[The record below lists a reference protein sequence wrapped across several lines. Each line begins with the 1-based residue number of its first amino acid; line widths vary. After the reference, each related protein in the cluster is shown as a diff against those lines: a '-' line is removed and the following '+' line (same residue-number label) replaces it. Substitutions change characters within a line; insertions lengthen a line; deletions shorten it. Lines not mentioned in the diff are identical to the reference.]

1 MSKNGK
7 RYGVCENFDNCN
19 NAKNRKV
26 IELDELDDF
35 VCPECHSELHEIK
48 KEGGIKPKLIV
59 IIAALVVLLG
69 GGGAAAYLLYF
80 NQPKV
85 KEICLNKTK
94 AEIELPEGFFSFLY
108 DTLTVTTTPKIDD
121 AKYVWSSSNEELAS
135 VTDGVVAIKDGNGEV
150 TIRVALADN
159 PQIKD
164 SCLYTITYQP
174 EDEIPSTISLNKT
187 KDIIELSTNISS
199 FYYDT
204 LIVTPKLE
212 DVKYLWSSNDEL
224 ASVADG
230 IVSIKGGIKCDK
242 EVTITVALADNPQ
255 VRDSCIYTITTKTVD
270 DGNTS
275 GKVDLGYAIYDGP
288 RKNGKPNGMGG
299 TVTFKRAYSID
310 LKKAPAEYVDVYKGD
325 KIVNT
330 KFIDGRLVQGEI
342 HFTDGT
348 RRWINI

>member
-7 RYGVCENFDNCN
+7 RYGVCENFDNCS
-19 NAKNRKV
+19 NAKSRKV

-35 VCPECHSELHEIK
+35 ICPECHSELHEIK
-48 KEGGIKPKLIV
+48 KEGGIKPKLII

-108 DTLTVTTTPKIDD
+108 DTLTVTSNPKIDD

-164 SCLYTITYQP
+164 SCVYTITYQP
-174 EDEIPSTISLNKT
+174 SDSYDEESYLDETEEDGSVSKEELLN
-187 KDIIELSTNISS
+187 
-199 FYYDT
+199 
-204 LIVTPKLE
+204 TP
-212 DVKYLWSSNDEL
+212 
-224 ASVADG
+224 
-230 IVSIKGGIKCDK
+230 
-242 EVTITVALADNPQ
+242 
-255 VRDSCIYTITTKTVD
+255 
-270 DGNTS
+270 

-310 LKKAPAEYVDVYKGD
+310 LKKAPAEYVNVYKGD
-325 KIVNT
+325 KIVNA

>member
-7 RYGVCENFDNCN
+7 RYGVCENFDNCS
-19 NAKNRKV
+19 NAKSRKV

-35 VCPECHSELHEIK
+35 ICPECHSELHEIK
-48 KEGGIKPKLIV
+48 KEGGIKPKLII

-80 NQPKV
+80 NQPRV

-108 DTLTVTTTPKIDD
+108 DTLTVTSNPKIDD

-164 SCLYTITYQP
+164 SCVYTITYQP
-174 EDEIPSTISLNKT
+174 SDSYDEESDLDETEEDGSVSKEELLN
-187 KDIIELSTNISS
+187 
-199 FYYDT
+199 
-204 LIVTPKLE
+204 TP
-212 DVKYLWSSNDEL
+212 
-224 ASVADG
+224 
-230 IVSIKGGIKCDK
+230 
-242 EVTITVALADNPQ
+242 
-255 VRDSCIYTITTKTVD
+255 
-270 DGNTS
+270 

-310 LKKAPAEYVDVYKGD
+310 LKKAPAEYVNVYKGD
-325 KIVNT
+325 KIVNA

>member
-7 RYGVCENFDNCN
+7 RYGVCENFDNCS
-19 NAKNRKV
+19 NAKSRKV

-35 VCPECHSELHEIK
+35 ICPECHSELHEIK
-48 KEGGIKPKLIV
+48 KEGGIKPKLII

-108 DTLTVTTTPKIDD
+108 DTLTVTSNPKIDD

-164 SCLYTITYQP
+164 SCVYTITYQP
-174 EDEIPSTISLNKT
+174 SDSYDEESDLDETEEDGSVSKEELLN
-187 KDIIELSTNISS
+187 
-199 FYYDT
+199 
-204 LIVTPKLE
+204 TP
-212 DVKYLWSSNDEL
+212 
-224 ASVADG
+224 
-230 IVSIKGGIKCDK
+230 
-242 EVTITVALADNPQ
+242 
-255 VRDSCIYTITTKTVD
+255 
-270 DGNTS
+270 

-310 LKKAPAEYVDVYKGD
+310 LKKAPAEYVNVYKGD
-325 KIVNT
+325 KIVNA

>member
-7 RYGVCENFDNCN
+7 RYGVCENFDNCS
-19 NAKNRKV
+19 NAKSRKV

-35 VCPECHSELHEIK
+35 ICPECHSELHEIK
-48 KEGGIKPKLIV
+48 KEGGIKPKLII

-108 DTLTVTTTPKIDD
+108 DTLTVTSNPKRDD

-164 SCLYTITYQP
+164 SCVYTITYQP
-174 EDEIPSTISLNKT
+174 SDSYDEESDLDETEEDGSVSKEELLN
-187 KDIIELSTNISS
+187 
-199 FYYDT
+199 
-204 LIVTPKLE
+204 TP
-212 DVKYLWSSNDEL
+212 
-224 ASVADG
+224 
-230 IVSIKGGIKCDK
+230 
-242 EVTITVALADNPQ
+242 
-255 VRDSCIYTITTKTVD
+255 
-270 DGNTS
+270 

-310 LKKAPAEYVDVYKGD
+310 LKKAPAEYVNVYKGD
-325 KIVNT
+325 KIVNA

>member
-1 MSKNGK
+1 M
-7 RYGVCENFDNCN
+7 
-19 NAKNRKV
+19 
-26 IELDELDDF
+26 DELDDF
-35 VCPECHSELHEIK
+35 ICPECHSELHEIK
-48 KEGGIKPKLIV
+48 KEGGIKPKLII

-108 DTLTVTTTPKIDD
+108 DTLTVTSNPKIDD

-164 SCLYTITYQP
+164 SCVYTITYQP
-174 EDEIPSTISLNKT
+174 SDSYDEESDLDETEEDGSVSKEELLN
-187 KDIIELSTNISS
+187 
-199 FYYDT
+199 
-204 LIVTPKLE
+204 TP
-212 DVKYLWSSNDEL
+212 
-224 ASVADG
+224 
-230 IVSIKGGIKCDK
+230 
-242 EVTITVALADNPQ
+242 
-255 VRDSCIYTITTKTVD
+255 
-270 DGNTS
+270 

-310 LKKAPAEYVDVYKGD
+310 LKKAPAEYVNVYKGD
-325 KIVNT
+325 KIVNA

>member
-7 RYGVCENFDNCN
+7 RYGVCENFDNCS
-19 NAKNRKV
+19 NAKSRKV

-35 VCPECHSELHEIK
+35 ICPECHSELHEIK
-48 KEGGIKPKLIV
+48 KEGGIKPKLII

-108 DTLTVTTTPKIDD
+108 DTLTVTSNPKIDD
-121 AKYVWSSSNEELAS
+121 AKYVWSSCNEELAS

-164 SCLYTITYQP
+164 SCVYTITYQP
-174 EDEIPSTISLNKT
+174 SDSYDEESDLDETEEDGSVSKEELLN
-187 KDIIELSTNISS
+187 
-199 FYYDT
+199 
-204 LIVTPKLE
+204 TP
-212 DVKYLWSSNDEL
+212 
-224 ASVADG
+224 
-230 IVSIKGGIKCDK
+230 
-242 EVTITVALADNPQ
+242 
-255 VRDSCIYTITTKTVD
+255 
-270 DGNTS
+270 

-310 LKKAPAEYVDVYKGD
+310 LKKAPAEYVNVYKGD
-325 KIVNT
+325 KIVNA

>member
-1 MSKNGK
+1 M
-7 RYGVCENFDNCN
+7 
-19 NAKNRKV
+19 
-26 IELDELDDF
+26 
-35 VCPECHSELHEIK
+35 
-48 KEGGIKPKLIV
+48 
-59 IIAALVVLLG
+59 VLLG

-108 DTLTVTTTPKIDD
+108 DTLTVTSNPKIDD

-150 TIRVALADN
+150 TIRVALAEN

-164 SCLYTITYQP
+164 SCVYTITYQS

-187 KDIIELSTNISS
+187 KDVIELSTDISS

-204 LIVTPKLE
+204 LIVTATPVL
-212 DVKYLWSSNDEL
+212 DAINYLWSSSDEI
-224 ASVADG
+224 ASVVDG
-230 IVSIKGGIKCDK
+230 IVSIKGGIKCDNK
-242 EVTITVALADNPQ
+242 EVTITVSLVDNPQ
-255 VRDSCIYTITTKTVD
+255 VRDSCIYTITTKVLEAV
-270 DGNTS
+270 NTP

-288 RKNGKPNGMGG
+288 RKNGKPNGIGG

-310 LKKAPAEYVDVYKGD
+310 LKKAPAEYIDVYKGD

-348 RRWINI
+348 RKWINI

>member
-7 RYGVCENFDNCN
+7 RYGVCENFDNCS
-19 NAKNRKV
+19 NAKSRKV

-35 VCPECHSELHEIK
+35 ICHECHSELHEIK
-48 KEGGIKPKLIV
+48 KEGGIKPKLII

-94 AEIELPEGFFSFLY
+94 AEIELPEVFFSFLY
-108 DTLTVTTTPKIDD
+108 DTLTVTSNPKIDD

-164 SCLYTITYQP
+164 SCVYTITYQP
-174 EDEIPSTISLNKT
+174 SDSYDEESDLDETEEDGSVSKEELLN
-187 KDIIELSTNISS
+187 
-199 FYYDT
+199 
-204 LIVTPKLE
+204 TP
-212 DVKYLWSSNDEL
+212 
-224 ASVADG
+224 
-230 IVSIKGGIKCDK
+230 
-242 EVTITVALADNPQ
+242 
-255 VRDSCIYTITTKTVD
+255 
-270 DGNTS
+270 

-310 LKKAPAEYVDVYKGD
+310 LKKAPAEYVNVYKGD
-325 KIVNT
+325 KIVNA

>member
-7 RYGVCENFDNCN
+7 RYGVCENFDNCS
-19 NAKNRKV
+19 NAKSRKV

-35 VCPECHSELHEIK
+35 ICPECHSELHEIK
-48 KEGGIKPKLIV
+48 KEGGIKPKLII

-108 DTLTVTTTPKIDD
+108 DTLTVTSNPKIDD
-121 AKYVWSSSNEELAS
+121 VKYVWSSSNEELAS

-174 EDEIPSTISLNKT
+174 SDSYDEESDLDDETEGGGSVVIEEPLN
-187 KDIIELSTNISS
+187 
-199 FYYDT
+199 
-204 LIVTPKLE
+204 TP
-212 DVKYLWSSNDEL
+212 
-224 ASVADG
+224 
-230 IVSIKGGIKCDK
+230 
-242 EVTITVALADNPQ
+242 
-255 VRDSCIYTITTKTVD
+255 
-270 DGNTS
+270 
-275 GKVDLGYAIYDGP
+275 GKVDWGYAIYDGP

-325 KIVNT
+325 KIVNA
-330 KFIDGRLVQGEI
+330 KYIDGRLVQGEI

>member
-7 RYGVCENFDNCN
+7 RYGVCENFDNCS
-19 NAKNRKV
+19 NAKSRKV

-35 VCPECHSELHEIK
+35 ICPECHSELHEIK
-48 KEGGIKPKLIV
+48 KEGGIKPKLII

-108 DTLTVTTTPKIDD
+108 DTLTVTSNPKIDD
-121 AKYVWSSSNEELAS
+121 VKYVWSSSNEELAS

-174 EDEIPSTISLNKT
+174 SDSYDEESDLDDETEGGGSVVIEEPLN
-187 KDIIELSTNISS
+187 
-199 FYYDT
+199 
-204 LIVTPKLE
+204 TP
-212 DVKYLWSSNDEL
+212 
-224 ASVADG
+224 
-230 IVSIKGGIKCDK
+230 
-242 EVTITVALADNPQ
+242 
-255 VRDSCIYTITTKTVD
+255 
-270 DGNTS
+270 

-325 KIVNT
+325 KIVNA
-330 KFIDGRLVQGEI
+330 KYIDGRLVQGEI

>member
-7 RYGVCENFDNCN
+7 RYGVCENFDNCS
-19 NAKNRKV
+19 NAKSRKV

-35 VCPECHSELHEIK
+35 ICPECHSELHEIK
-48 KEGGIKPKLIV
+48 KEGGIKPKLII

-80 NQPKV
+80 NQPRV

-108 DTLTVTTTPKIDD
+108 DTLTVTSNPKIDD
-121 AKYVWSSSNEELAS
+121 AKYVWSSSNVELAS

-164 SCLYTITYQP
+164 SCVYTITYQP
-174 EDEIPSTISLNKT
+174 SDSYDEESDLDETEEDGSVSKEELLN
-187 KDIIELSTNISS
+187 
-199 FYYDT
+199 
-204 LIVTPKLE
+204 TP
-212 DVKYLWSSNDEL
+212 
-224 ASVADG
+224 
-230 IVSIKGGIKCDK
+230 
-242 EVTITVALADNPQ
+242 
-255 VRDSCIYTITTKTVD
+255 
-270 DGNTS
+270 

-310 LKKAPAEYVDVYKGD
+310 LKKAPAEYVNVYKGD
-325 KIVNT
+325 KIVNA

>member
-48 KEGGIKPKLIV
+48 KEGGIKPKLII

-108 DTLTVTTTPKIDD
+108 DTLTVTSNPKIDD

-164 SCLYTITYQP
+164 SCLYTITY
-174 EDEIPSTISLNKT
+174 EVIEEYDEESDLDETEGDGGVVVEEALN
-187 KDIIELSTNISS
+187 
-199 FYYDT
+199 
-204 LIVTPKLE
+204 TP
-212 DVKYLWSSNDEL
+212 
-224 ASVADG
+224 
-230 IVSIKGGIKCDK
+230 
-242 EVTITVALADNPQ
+242 
-255 VRDSCIYTITTKTVD
+255 
-270 DGNTS
+270 

-325 KIVNT
+325 KIVNA

>member
-48 KEGGIKPKLIV
+48 KEGGIKPKLII

-108 DTLTVTTTPKIDD
+108 DTLTVTSNPKIDD

-150 TIRVALADN
+150 TIKVALADN

-164 SCLYTITYQP
+164 SCLYTITY
-174 EDEIPSTISLNKT
+174 EVIEEYDEESDLDETEGDGGVVVEEALN
-187 KDIIELSTNISS
+187 
-199 FYYDT
+199 
-204 LIVTPKLE
+204 TP
-212 DVKYLWSSNDEL
+212 
-224 ASVADG
+224 
-230 IVSIKGGIKCDK
+230 
-242 EVTITVALADNPQ
+242 
-255 VRDSCIYTITTKTVD
+255 
-270 DGNTS
+270 

-325 KIVNT
+325 KIVNA

>member
-7 RYGVCENFDNCN
+7 RYGVCENFDNCS
-19 NAKNRKV
+19 NAKSRKV

-35 VCPECHSELHEIK
+35 ICPECHSELHEIK
-48 KEGGIKPKLIV
+48 KEGGIKPKLII

-108 DTLTVTTTPKIDD
+108 DTLTVTSNPKIDD

-164 SCLYTITYQP
+164 SCVYTITYQP
-174 EDEIPSTISLNKT
+174 SDSYDEESDLDETEEDGSVSKEELLN
-187 KDIIELSTNISS
+187 
-199 FYYDT
+199 
-204 LIVTPKLE
+204 TP
-212 DVKYLWSSNDEL
+212 
-224 ASVADG
+224 
-230 IVSIKGGIKCDK
+230 
-242 EVTITVALADNPQ
+242 
-255 VRDSCIYTITTKTVD
+255 
-270 DGNTS
+270 

-310 LKKAPAEYVDVYKGD
+310 LKKAPAEYVNVYKGD
-325 KIVNT
+325 KIVNA

-348 RRWINI
+348 RRWFNI

>member
-7 RYGVCENFDNCN
+7 RYGVCENFDNCS
-19 NAKNRKV
+19 NAKSRKV

-35 VCPECHSELHEIK
+35 ICPECHSELHEIK
-48 KEGGIKPKLIV
+48 KEGGIKPKLII

-108 DTLTVTTTPKIDD
+108 DTLTVTSNPKIDD

-135 VTDGVVAIKDGNGEV
+135 VTDGVAAIKDGNGEV

-164 SCLYTITYQP
+164 SCVYTITYQP
-174 EDEIPSTISLNKT
+174 SDSYDEESDLDETEEDGSVSKEELLN
-187 KDIIELSTNISS
+187 
-199 FYYDT
+199 
-204 LIVTPKLE
+204 TP
-212 DVKYLWSSNDEL
+212 
-224 ASVADG
+224 
-230 IVSIKGGIKCDK
+230 
-242 EVTITVALADNPQ
+242 
-255 VRDSCIYTITTKTVD
+255 
-270 DGNTS
+270 

-310 LKKAPAEYVDVYKGD
+310 LKKAPAEYVNVYKGD
-325 KIVNT
+325 KIVNA

>member
-7 RYGVCENFDNCN
+7 RYGVCENFDNCS
-19 NAKNRKV
+19 NAKSRKV

-35 VCPECHSELHEIK
+35 ICPECHSELHEIK
-48 KEGGIKPKLIV
+48 KEGGIKPKLII

-108 DTLTVTTTPKIDD
+108 DTLTVTSNPKIDD

-135 VTDGVVAIKDGNGEV
+135 VTDGVVDIKDGNGEV

-164 SCLYTITYQP
+164 SCVYTITYQP
-174 EDEIPSTISLNKT
+174 SDSYDEESDLDETEEDGSVSKEELLN
-187 KDIIELSTNISS
+187 
-199 FYYDT
+199 
-204 LIVTPKLE
+204 TP
-212 DVKYLWSSNDEL
+212 
-224 ASVADG
+224 
-230 IVSIKGGIKCDK
+230 
-242 EVTITVALADNPQ
+242 
-255 VRDSCIYTITTKTVD
+255 
-270 DGNTS
+270 

-310 LKKAPAEYVDVYKGD
+310 LKKAPAEYVNVYKGD
-325 KIVNT
+325 KIVNA